1 MFISQKSIQ
10 KIHFLSTDI
19 WPLEQWDVS
28 FDLLGPAISKGT
40 NDSRGFVRQLER
52 AHIFIS
58 VLLYTEASQLYRCCR
73 TRVGLCCCFCVWSEG
88 VKVCII
94 GGHCQNEQW
103 RGQTKGTVTDWE
115 KREIDDGTRTKPR
128 RVNLPRNIPPRG
140 GRGLRE
146 LDHTCFY
153 DNSLLTTLNCVGL
166 YKRRVTNSHTWHTNK
181 GGCDWFSRFERW
193 GRGRWREGFSGFI

>member
-10 KIHFLSTDI
+10 KIYFLSTDI
-19 WPLEQWDVS
+19 WPLEQCDVS

-103 RGQTKGTVTDWE
+103 RGQTKAQWQTE
-115 KREIDDGTRTKPR
+115 KRERLMTEHAQNP
-128 RVNLPRNIPPRG
+128 
-140 GRGLRE
+140 E
-146 LDHTCFY
+146 EWTCLGIF
-153 DNSLLTTLNCVGL
+153 
-166 YKRRVTNSHTWHTNK
+166 R
-181 GGCDWFSRFERW
+181 
-193 GRGRWREGFSGFI
+193 REGGGAWESWTILVSMTTAY